1 MPQVKFR
8 ELMDEAER
16 GGYAVGYFESW
27 SLESLLAVADAAE
40 RLRSPVILGFSGMAL
55 PSPDR
60 RVADPLPVYAEMA
73 RAVIR
78 GLSVPACLLFNES
91 PYLEAVFEAIDLGFG
106 LVMYTDEGLAPAVL
120 EERIAGVVAYAH
132 PQGVAVEGEL
142 TPLVGVGGGL
152 TSVPDNLRLTDP
164 EAARGFVERTGI
176 DAMAVNI
183 GQAHLHGRARV
194 RLDLDRLA
202 RLRRDVPVSLVL
214 HGASSIDR
222 ADLEA
227 AIGLGIRKI
236 NVGSALKQAFF
247 EAVRRACLG
256 RHDPYNPYEVIGS
269 GLEGDILVQGR
280 LAMQDVVE
288 AYLRLFGSAGK
299 AGSPAR

>member
-1 MPQVKFR
+1 MPQVGFR
-8 ELMDEAER
+8 ELIDEAER

-40 RLRSPVILGFSGMAL
+40 RMHAPVILGFSGISL
-55 PSPDR
+55 PAPAR
-60 RVADPLPVYAEMA
+60 RVVDPLRVYAEMGL
-73 RAVIR
+73 AVVR

-91 PYLEAVFEAIDLGFG
+91 PYLEAVLEAIDLGFG

-120 EERIAGVVAYAH
+120 EERIAGVVARAH

-142 TPLVGVGGGL
+142 TPLEGVGGGL
-152 TSVPDNLRLTDP
+152 SSVPDDRRFTDP
-164 EAARGFVERTGI
+164 EAARRFVECTGI

-183 GQAHLHGRARV
+183 GQAHLHGRSQV

-202 RLRRDVPVSLVL
+202 HLRRDVPVPLVL
-214 HGASSIDR
+214 HGASSVDR
-222 ADLEA
+222 DDLRA

-247 EAVRRACLG
+247 HAVCRACLG
-256 RHDPYNPYEVIGS
+256 QDDLYNPYEVIGS
-269 GLEGDILVQGR
+269 GLEADILVQGR

-299 AGSPAR
+299 ASPHPR

>member
-1 MPQVKFR
+1 MESRVLIIGGASGR
-8 ELMDEAER
+8 ERVQGNNPAPFLPRSSATR
-16 GGYAVGYFESW
+16 KSQASR
-27 SLESLLAVADAAE
+27 SLGRAVAQ
-40 RLRSPVILGFSGMAL
+40 
-55 PSPDR
+55 
-60 RVADPLPVYAEMA
+60 
-73 RAVIR
+73 
-78 GLSVPACLLFNES
+78 GLSVPACLRFNES
-91 PYLEAVFEAIDLGFG
+91 PYLDAVLTAIELGFG

-120 EERIAGVVAYAH
+120 EERIAGVVARAH
-132 PQGVAVEGEL
+132 AEGVAVEGEM
-142 TPLVGVGGGL
+142 TPLEGVGGGL
-152 TSVPDNLRLTDP
+152 TSAPDDPRWTDP
-164 EAARGFVERTGI
+164 EVARGFVERTGI

-202 RLRRDVPVSLVL
+202 RLRRDVPVPLVL

-222 ADLEA
+222 DDLRA

-247 EAVRRACLG
+247 DAVRRACLG
-256 RHDPYNPYEVIGS
+256 QGDPYNPYEVIGS
-269 GLEGDILVQGR
+269 GLEADILIQGR

-288 AYLRLFGSAGK
+288 AYLRLFGSAGQ